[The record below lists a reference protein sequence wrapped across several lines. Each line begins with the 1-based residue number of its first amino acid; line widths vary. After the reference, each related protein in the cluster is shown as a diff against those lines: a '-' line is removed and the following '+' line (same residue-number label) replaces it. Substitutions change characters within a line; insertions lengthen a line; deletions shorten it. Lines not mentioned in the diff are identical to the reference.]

1 MAFCIWY
8 MVYDIFIILGYLI
21 FILQLLKVNPVAELI
36 FNAPVRQKASLPA
49 GIYIAMM
56 VTIPNTSANN

>member
-36 FNAPVRQKASLPA
+36 FNTPVRQKPAYLPVSISSLT
-49 GIYIAMM
+49 GT
-56 VTIPNTSANN
+56 VPNTSANN